1 LQFCLQAPS
10 QITLAFSDSGT
21 AKSTCAAS
29 HETNPDTISPAKQ
42 ENLLKTGLTT
52 KQSVTQ

>member
-1 LQFCLQAPS
+1 V
-10 QITLAFSDSGT
+10 
-21 AKSTCAAS
+21 KSTCAAS

-52 KQSVTQ
+52 KQSITQ